1 MSLNP
6 RFQTFTT
13 MSHSFNL
20 NEAPMNNPEYTMCFC
35 GVPVMDCVTDCPPL
49 PLSVIV
55 PPRTEFS
62 RSPSYSVPAA
72 ATSHP
77 EWNTCFCGYPMIH
90 CHCTVAPSV
99 SSIIEEALENV
110 PPPSPLKRDQACRKS
125 DDTPDIIT
133 RAKEAERIHAICGKM
148 YLDCNCFPVPCDSN
162 GELIPIQNFCYQ
174 CIGNK
179 TECECDP
186 LLADPPI
193 NMGAAKTWVDV
204 YTSVESH
211 KVLCV
216 QGIFHRKT
224 YSQTTIPKEYG
235 EDDWEE
241 VPSGDEADEAP
252 SADETPLADEEPQE
266 RGCNDCGYIA
276 CSQDCGM
283 RNFD

>member
-1 MSLNP
+1 MASLNE
-6 RFQTFTT
+6 F
-13 MSHSFNL
+13 L
-20 NEAPMNNPEYTMCFC
+20 NDAPMGNPEYTMCFC

-49 PLSVIV
+49 PLSVIIP

-62 RSPSYSVPAA
+62 ESCFAPAA

-133 RAKEAERIHAICGKM
+133 RAKEAERIHAICGMM

-224 YSQTTIPKEYG
+224 YSQTTVPKEYG

-241 VPSGDEADEAP
+241 VPSDDEADEAP
-252 SADETPLADEEPQE
+252 SADEAPLADEEPQE

-283 RNFD
+283 RKFD